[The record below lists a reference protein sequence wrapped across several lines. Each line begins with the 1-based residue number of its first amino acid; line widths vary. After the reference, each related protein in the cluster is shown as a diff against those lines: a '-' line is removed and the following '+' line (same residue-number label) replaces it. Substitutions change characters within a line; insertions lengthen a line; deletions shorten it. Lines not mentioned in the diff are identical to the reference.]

1 MFAIDRFYYHRTYM
15 YMAFVGTTSQEHLKY
30 VDSIKVKFS

>member
-1 MFAIDRFYYHRTYM
+1 M
-15 YMAFVGTTSQEHLKY
+15 YMALVGRTLQEHHKY